1 MEENKNLNEEQ
12 CSTTNKE
19 RESAEKEAS
28 RVKVLSPGM
37 LVFKRFVRNKLAL
50 TGFVIL
56 VIMFLFA
63 FVGMLFSPYKVSQVF
78 RGDKVI
84 KKDYATAVFNSEYRY
99 TVAKDNVFP
108 NSART
113 ELMLAIHSPGNNNLF
128 EADEIAYQYDKLE
141 KDLYRVIELEK
152 KASVSSRGA
161 GDVTLIDTAFQ
172 LSDGLKAG
180 FLAAKDANETKFDF
194 EGKSYFLQKDAKTT
208 YLCQPEGIAL
218 ASKEICD
225 TIDPDYTEIVKDYGF
240 REACDV
246 AVIKEEK
253 SFDFDGKTYELE
265 VTTKK
270 DKDGLILKRS
280 GVALVDGKEVV
291 SISRVLIAP
300 KANDIILSA
309 QFKADARKA
318 IAASEKSFNFKSMNE
333 VGEEKEYFGETV
345 NENVYIKSFK
355 SSQLISTY
363 EPPSS
368 KHMLGT
374 DGNGMDL
381 MTRLMFGGRISL
393 AVGFVVIS
401 IELLIGIVIG
411 GVSGY
416 FGGRVDMFLM
426 RFVDLFNSIPYWPM
440 LIIAGSVM
448 DSYKLDSTLRIFMLM
463 FILGFLSWPGIARIV
478 RGQILTLREQE
489 FMVACEANGIRTS
502 RRIFKHLVPN
512 VMPILIVQ
520 ATMGLGGII
529 ISEATLSFLGLGVK
543 YPMASWGSIIQAATE
558 MRVMTNY
565 WWIWLPAGF
574 CILITV
580 LGFNFVGDGL
590 RDAFDPKMKR

>member
-1 MEENKNLNEEQ
+1 MEENKKLDEEQ

-19 RESAEKEAS
+19 RESAVEEAR

-50 TGFVIL
+50 TGLFIL
-56 VIMFLFA
+56 VIMFLFS
-63 FVGMLFSPYKVSQVF
+63 FVGMLFSPYGVAQVF
-78 RGDKVI
+78 KGNKEI
-84 KKDYATAVFNSEYRY
+84 KKDYATAVYNSEYRY
-99 TVAKDNVFP
+99 TVAQENGFP
-108 NSART
+108 TSART
-113 ELMLAIHSPGNNNLF
+113 QLMLAIHSTGTNNIF
-128 EADEIAYQYDKLE
+128 EADGVAYQYDKLE
-141 KDLYRVIELEK
+141 KDLYRVIKLEK
-152 KASVSSRGA
+152 KASVTSRGT
-161 GDVTLIDTAFQ
+161 GNVVLVDTSFQ
-172 LSDGLKAG
+172 LSEGLKAA
-180 FLAAKDANETKFDF
+180 FLAAKTANEPKFDF
-194 EGKSYFLQKDAKTT
+194 EGKSFFLQKDAKDT
-208 YLCQPEGIAL
+208 YLCEPEGIAL

-225 TIDPDYTEIVKDYGF
+225 SIDPAYTDIAKSYGF
-240 REACDV
+240 RAACDV

-253 SFDFDGKTYELE
+253 SFEFDGKTYELE

-270 DKDGLILKRS
+270 DKDGLVLKRS
-280 GVALVDGKEVV
+280 GVALVDDKEVI
-291 SISRVLIAP
+291 SISRILIAA
-300 KANDIILSA
+300 KANDIVLST

-318 IAASEKSFNFKSMNE
+318 ISESDGEFKFKSINE
-333 VGEEKEYFGETV
+333 KGVEIEYFAETT
-345 NENVYIKSFK
+345 NSNVYIKSFK
-355 SSQLISTY
+355 SSEMISTY
-363 EPPSS
+363 EQPSS
-368 KHMLGT
+368 KHMIGT

-393 AVGFVVIS
+393 AVGFVVIG
-401 IELLIGIVIG
+401 IELIIGIVIG
-411 GVSGY
+411 GISGY
-416 FGGRVDMFLM
+416 FGGKVDMFCM

-463 FILGFLSWPGIARIV
+463 FILGFLSWPGIARMV

-529 ISEATLSFLGLGVK
+529 ITEATLSFLGLGVK
-543 YPMASWGSIIQAATE
+543 YPMASWGSIIQTATD
-558 MRVMTNY
+558 MYVMTNY
-565 WWIWLPAGF
+565 WWIWIPAGF

>member
-12 CSTTNKE
+12 CSPTNKE

-63 FVGMLFSPYKVSQVF
+63 FVGMLFSPYGVAQVF
-78 RGDKVI
+78 RGDKEI
-84 KKDYATAVFNSEYRY
+84 KKDYATAVYNSEYRY
-99 TVAKDNVFP
+99 TVAKDNEFP

-113 ELMLAIHSPGNNNLF
+113 QLMLAIHSTGANNIF
-128 EADEIAYQYDKLE
+128 QADEVAYQYDKLE
-141 KDLYRVIELEK
+141 KDLYRVIKLEQ
-152 KASVSSRGA
+152 KASVPSRGA
-161 GDVTLIDTAFQ
+161 GSVALIDTNFQ
-172 LSDGLKAG
+172 LSEGLKAA
-180 FLAAKDANETKFDF
+180 FLTAKEANETKFDF
-194 EGKSYFLQKDAKTT
+194 EGKSYFIQKDAKVT
-208 YLCQPEGIAL
+208 YLCEPEGIVL

-225 TIDPDYTEIVKDYGF
+225 TIDPDFAEIVKDYNF
-240 REACDV
+240 RVACDV

-253 SFDFDGKTYELE
+253 SFDYDGKTYELD

-270 DKDGLILKRS
+270 DKDGLVLKRS

-318 IAASEKSFNFKSMNE
+318 IASSEKNFGFKSTNE
-333 VGEEKEYFGETV
+333 KGEEKEYFGETV

-363 EPPSS
+363 EAPSS
-368 KHMLGT
+368 KHILGT

-401 IELLIGIVIG
+401 IELIIGIVIG
-411 GVSGY
+411 GISGY

-529 ISEATLSFLGLGVK
+529 IAEATLSFLGLGVK
-543 YPMASWGSIIQAATE
+543 YPMASWGSIIQASTE
-558 MRVMTNY
+558 MYVMTNY